1 MSTSNVRITK
11 LTHATRPHRWRYW
24 WLMLVQAAMQM
35 SNVVLSDKL
44 LEGKRKSD
52 VDIRVNGPLHEI
64 MWKVVTENP
73 TWEFRVGTGRNDVTR
88 DVDRNLIGVKVNK
101 FDVYKDNEL
110 IGSIGRNYRSTHMGG
125 DYVFAISSNALKNE
139 RERNSEYCTKD
150 AKKALAA
157 IKKTFSNKS
166 MSERMDEAFHRA
178 AQVISNDRNS
188 KSHNVHRY
196 TQKLSPTLSSF
207 AFITMQKEF
216 ETYAQSVGMSA
227 VLDGYHTAQLEM
239 LTVDEIQTKFN
250 TVEATHLVLSLG
262 GKYVVKTGDKIDIY
276 DDNTLPVEMRGKLG
290 MLKLVEPEQMIEG
303 VGCRATTEVFVL
315 LAE

>member
-1 MSTSNVRITK
+1 MDAK
-11 LTHATRPHRWRYW
+11 
-24 WLMLVQAAMQM
+24 AAMQL
-35 SNVVLSDKL
+35 SNVILSDKL

-52 VDIRVNGPLHEI
+52 VDIRVNAPLHEI

-73 TWEFRVGTGRNDVTR
+73 TWEFRAGTSRNEVARSTE
-88 DVDRNLIGVKVNK
+88 DRSVSAVRLNK
-101 FDVYKDNEL
+101 FEVFKDNEQ
-110 IGSIGRNYRSTHMGG
+110 IGSIGRNYRSTRMGG
-125 DYVFAISSNALKNE
+125 DYVFSISSNGIKAE
-139 RERNSEYCTKD
+139 RDRTSEYCTKD

-166 MSERMDEAFHRA
+166 ISQRMDEAF
-178 AQVISNDRNS
+178 NDASRSINRESSS
-188 KSHNVHRY
+188 KMHDASRY
-196 TQKLSPTLSSF
+196 LSKLSPTIQAF
-207 AFITMQKEF
+207 AFVTMQKEF
-216 ETYAQSVGMSA
+216 EAYAQSLGMGA
-227 VLDGYHTAQLEM
+227 MLNEYKTAQLEM

-276 DDNTLPVEMRGKLG
+276 DDNTLPVQMRGKLG

>member
-1 MSTSNVRITK
+1 MDAK
-11 LTHATRPHRWRYW
+11 
-24 WLMLVQAAMQM
+24 AAMQM

-88 DVDRNLIGVKVNK
+88 DVDRNIIGVKVNK

-110 IGSIGRNYRSTHMGG
+110 IGSIGRNYRSTRSIGG

-139 RERNSEYCTKD
+139 RERSSEYCTKD

-178 AQVISNDRNS
+178 AQVIGNERNS
-188 KSHNVHRY
+188 KAHSVNRY
-196 TQKLSPTLSSF
+196 MQRLSPTLEAF
-207 AFITMQKEF
+207 ALVHRQKEF
-216 ETYAQSVGMSA
+216 GDFVSSVNMSA
-227 VLDGYHTAQLEM
+227 VLDGYHTANLEM
-239 LTVDEIQTKFN
+239 LTVEEINTKFN

-290 MLKLVEPEQMIEG
+290 MLKLVEPEQMIES

>member
-1 MSTSNVRITK
+1 MDAK
-11 LTHATRPHRWRYW
+11 
-24 WLMLVQAAMQM
+24 AAMQM
-35 SNVVLSDKL
+35 SNVILSDKL

-52 VDIRVNGPLHEI
+52 VDIRVNAPLDEI

-73 TWEFRVGTGRNDVTR
+73 TWEFRAGTSRNEVSR
-88 DVDRNLIGVKVNK
+88 DVVDRSVVGVRLNK
-101 FDVYKDNEL
+101 FEVFKDNEQ
-110 IGSIGRNYRSTHMGG
+110 IGSIGRNYRSTRMGG

-166 MSERMDEAFHRA
+166 MSERMDEAFNDA
-178 AQVISNDRNS
+178 ARSISGESNS
-188 KSHNVHRY
+188 KGHDVTRY
-196 TQKLSPTLSSF
+196 LSRLAPTVQAF
-207 AFITMQKEF
+207 AFVTMQKEF
-216 ETYAQSVGMSA
+216 EIYAQSVGA
-227 VLDGYHTAQLEM
+227 INTLNEYKTAQLEM

-250 TVEATHLVLSLG
+250 TVGGTHLVLSIS
-262 GKYVVKTGDKIDIY
+262 GKYVVKTGDKIDMY

>member
-1 MSTSNVRITK
+1 MDAK
-11 LTHATRPHRWRYW
+11 
-24 WLMLVQAAMQM
+24 AAMQL
-35 SNVVLSDKL
+35 SNVILSDKL

-52 VDIRVNGPLHEI
+52 VQIVVNAPLDQI

-73 TWEFRVGTGRNDVTR
+73 TWEFRAGTSRNEVAR
-88 DVDRNLIGVKVNK
+88 DADRNIIGVRLNR
-101 FDVYKDNEL
+101 FDVFKDNEQ
-110 IGSIGRNYRSTHMGG
+110 IGSIGRNYRSSRIGS
-125 DYVFAISSNALKNE
+125 DYVFAISSNLIKNE

-166 MSERMDEAFHRA
+166 ISERMDEAFNDAARSISRESNEKTHTANRYLHR
-178 AQVISNDRNS
+178 
-188 KSHNVHRY
+188 
-196 TQKLSPTLSSF
+196 LSPTIQAF
-207 AFITMQKEF
+207 AFVTMQKEF
-216 ETYAQSVGMSA
+216 EAYAQSVGTSA
-227 VLDGYHTAQLEM
+227 ILNEYKTAQLEM

>member
-1 MSTSNVRITK
+1 MDAK
-11 LTHATRPHRWRYW
+11 
-24 WLMLVQAAMQM
+24 AAMQM
-35 SNVVLSDKL
+35 SNVILSDKL

-52 VDIRVNGPLHEI
+52 VDIRVNAPLHEI

-73 TWEFRVGTGRNDVTR
+73 TWEFRAGTSRNEVARSTEDRSVVGVR
-88 DVDRNLIGVKVNK
+88 LNK
-101 FDVYKDNEL
+101 FEVFKDNEQ
-110 IGSIGRNYRSTHMGG
+110 IGSIGRNYRSTRMGG
-125 DYVFAISSNALKNE
+125 DYVFSISSNGIKAE

-166 MSERMDEAFHRA
+166 MSERMDEAFNDA
-178 AQVISNDRNS
+178 ARSISRECGTKTHVANIYLSR
-188 KSHNVHRY
+188 
-196 TQKLSPTLSSF
+196 LSPTIQAF
-207 AFITMQKEF
+207 AFVTMQKEF
-216 ETYAQSVGMSA
+216 EAYAQSVGTSA
-227 VLDGYHTAQLEM
+227 ILNEYKTAQLEM

>member
-1 MSTSNVRITK
+1 MDAK
-11 LTHATRPHRWRYW
+11 
-24 WLMLVQAAMQM
+24 AAMQL
-35 SNVVLSDKL
+35 SNVILDDKL

-52 VDIRVNGPLHEI
+52 ITNIRVSAPLDEI
-64 MWKVVTENP
+64 MWKVVSENP
-73 TWEFRVGTGRNDVTR
+73 TWEFRAGTSRNEVSR
-88 DVDRNLIGVKVNK
+88 DVVDRSVVGVRLNR
-101 FDVYKDNEL
+101 FDVFKDNEQ
-110 IGSIGRNYRSTHMGG
+110 IGSIGRNYRSSRMGG

-166 MSERMDEAFHRA
+166 MSERMNEAFNDAARSISRESNEKTHTANKYLHR
-178 AQVISNDRNS
+178 
-188 KSHNVHRY
+188 
-196 TQKLSPTLSSF
+196 LSPTIQAF
-207 AFITMQKEF
+207 AFVTMQKEF
-216 ETYAQSVGMSA
+216 EAYAQSLGMGA
-227 VLDGYHTAQLEM
+227 MLNEYKTAQLEM

-262 GKYVVKTGDKIDIY
+262 GKYVVKTGDKIDMY